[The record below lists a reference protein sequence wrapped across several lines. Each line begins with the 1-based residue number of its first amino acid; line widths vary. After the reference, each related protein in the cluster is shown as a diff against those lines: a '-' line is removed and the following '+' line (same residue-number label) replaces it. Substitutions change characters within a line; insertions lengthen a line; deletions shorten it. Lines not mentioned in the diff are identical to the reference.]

1 MADTKNTPL
10 NGIKVIEL
18 GSLIA
23 GPMATR
29 IMADF
34 GAEVIKV
41 EHPDKPDPM
50 RKWGRV
56 MSGDKSMWWAVQSR
70 GKKLMALDIKKP
82 DDFQTLKFL
91 LDEADVLVENFRP
104 GTLEKLGLGA
114 ETLWESNPGLII
126 ARISGYGQTGPK
138 AHMPGYASVAEAESG
153 LRYMNGYPDQP
164 PPRTGTSLGDAL
176 ASLYTV
182 QGVMMALYW
191 RDVRGGLGQIV
202 DTSLI
207 ESCFSMLE
215 GAVAEYGEAQVIGK
229 PSGTRLDGNA
239 PSNIYRSL
247 DGIWQVIAAN
257 QDSVFARLCQAMDMA
272 DLKDDDRFKDHTSRG
287 INQDEIDQ
295 IISTWAS
302 THTADQIDE
311 ILTKHSVPHGNVN
324 TMKEIFNSELFKA
337 REMIVPVSD
346 EEGRVYQPG
355 IVPKLSLT
363 PGYIRWNGSAI
374 VGKDKPN
381 DKN

>member
-1 MADTKNTPL
+1 MTSNTPL
-10 NGIKVIEL
+10 DGIRVLEL

-34 GAEVIKV
+34 GAEVLKI
-41 EHPDKPDPM
+41 EHPDRPDPM

-56 MSGDKSMWWAVQSR
+56 MDGEKSMWWAIQSR
-70 GKKLMALDIKKP
+70 GKKLLALDIKDP
-82 DDFQTLKFL
+82 YDFQTIKGLIN
-91 LDEADVLVENFRP
+91 EADVLVENFRP
-104 GTLEKLGLGA
+104 GTLEKLGLA
-114 ETLWESNPGLII
+114 PDKLWQDNPGLII

-182 QGVMMALYW
+182 QGIMMALYW
-191 RDVRGGLGQIV
+191 RDTKGGHGQIV

-215 GAVAEYGEAQVIGK
+215 GAVAEYGHARVVGK

-239 PSNIYRSL
+239 PSNIYKSK

-257 QDSVFARLCQAMDMA
+257 QDTVFARLCDAMQTPE
-272 DLKDDDRFKDHTSRG
+272 LKDDPRFKDHTSRG
-287 INQDEIDQ
+287 K
-295 IISTWAS
+295 
-302 THTADQIDE
+302 
-311 ILTKHSVPHGNVN
+311 TKTQS
-324 TMKEIFNSELFKA
+324 
-337 REMIVPVSD
+337 
-346 EEGRVYQPG
+346 
-355 IVPKLSLT
+355 
-363 PGYIRWNGSAI
+363 IR
-374 VGKDKPN
+374 
-381 DKN
+381 

>member
-1 MADTKNTPL
+1 MPNTKNTPL
-10 NGIKVIEL
+10 EGIKVIEL

-34 GAEVIKV
+34 GADVIKI
-41 EHPDKPDPM
+41 ENPDKPDPM

-56 MSGDKSMWWAVQSR
+56 MAGEKSMWWAVQSR
-70 GKKLMALDIKKP
+70 GKKLMALDLKSKNDFETIKK
-82 DDFQTLKFL
+82 L

-104 GTLEKLGLGA
+104 GTLEKLGLGPD
-114 ETLWESNPGLII
+114 TLWESNPGLII
-126 ARISGYGQTGPK
+126 ARISGYGQTGPD
-138 AHMPGYASVAEAESG
+138 AHKPGYASVAEAESG

-182 QGVMMALYW
+182 QGIMMALYW
-191 RDVRGGLGQIV
+191 RDIKGGHGQIV
-202 DTSLI
+202 DTSLV

-215 GAVAEYGEAQVIGK
+215 GAVAEYGHAQIIGK

-239 PSNIYRSL
+239 PSNIYKSI

-257 QDSVFARLCQAMDMA
+257 QDTVFARLCQAMDMPE
-272 DLKDDDRFKDHTSRG
+272 LKDDTRFKNHTARG
-287 INQDEIDQ
+287 KNQDEIDQ
-295 IISTWAS
+295 IISDWAGK
-302 THTADQIDE
+302 HTADQIDK
-311 ILTKHSVPHGNVN
+311 ILTQHAVPHGNVN
-324 TMKEIFNSELFKA
+324 TMKEIFNSELFRA
-337 REMIVPVSD
+337 REMIIPVAD
-346 EEGRVYQPG
+346 DEGRVYQPG

-363 PGYIRWNGSAI
+363 PGYIRWNGSAK
-374 VGKDKPN
+374 VGKDNPGQT
-381 DKN
+381 